1 MSQYI
6 YAIIPY
12 KSGISFS
19 KDEPYPCVWNP
30 VLPELKDID
39 SEFAEQDS
47 LCLFKDFLM
56 INTCYRQSA
65 FTDNRDGFCWIRADI
80 CKIAR
85 ALGASELWYV
95 AELITDEM
103 EDWDFSFNEW
113 CNSLKNV
120 KSNLVVEL
128 NTDVLKGK
136 EIYSYYHDDFSDVIM
151 ERPLKIKSNKHNQT

>member
-6 YAIIPY
+6 YAVIPY
-12 KSGISFS
+12 ESGISFS

-39 SEFAEQDS
+39 SEFAEQDG

-85 ALGASELWYV
+85 ALGASEVWYV
-95 AELITDEM
+95 AELIIDEM
-103 EDWDFSFNEW
+103 DEWDFSFDDW
-113 CNSLKNV
+113 RNSLKNE
-120 KSNLVVEL
+120 KRHLVAEL
-128 NTDVLKGK
+128 STDILRGK
-136 EIYSYYHDDFSDVIM
+136 AIYSYYHDDFCDVIL
-151 ERPLKIKSNKHNQT
+151 ERPVRDRGHSHQ

>member
-12 KSGISFS
+12 ESGVSFC

-30 VLPELKDID
+30 FLPELKDIH
-39 SEFAEQDS
+39 SEFTEPDS
-47 LCLFKDFLM
+47 LSLFKDFLM

-85 ALGASELWYV
+85 ALGASEVWYV

-113 CNSLKNV
+113 RNSLNNEK
-120 KSNLVVEL
+120 KDLVVEL
-128 NTDVLKGK
+128 SIDVLMGK
-136 EIYSYYHDDFSDVIM
+136 NIYSYYHDDFRDVIM
-151 ERPLKIKSNKHNQT
+151 ERPAKNKKQQM

>member
-12 KSGISFS
+12 ESGVSFC

-30 VLPELKDID
+30 FLPELKDIH
-39 SEFAEQDS
+39 SEFTEPDS
-47 LCLFKDFLM
+47 LSLFKDFLM

-85 ALGASELWYV
+85 ALGASEVWYV

-113 CNSLKNV
+113 RNSLNNEK
-120 KSNLVVEL
+120 KDLVVEL
-128 NTDVLKGK
+128 SIDVLMGK
-136 EIYSYYHDDFSDVIM
+136 NIYSYYHDDFRDVIM
-151 ERPLKIKSNKHNQT
+151 ERPVKNKKQQM